1 MAVGLFTAPIF
12 HAIGTGDF
20 LHSFFSTIAY
30 RLEGSKWGSRFPVL
44 MNELFIDGI
53 APAQCEAVLQELAV
67 IKKELSAMPPDQVVW
82 DIDDL
87 SKQPPWGTN
96 IASTIN
102 NLADYFVTSDG
113 KKLIAVFET
122 ALDSSIRI
130 QKPLIIRSI

>member
-12 HAIGTGDF
+12 HVIGTGDF

-30 RLEGSKWGSRFPVL
+30 RLEGSEWGSRFPVL

-53 APAQCEAVLQELAV
+53 APAQGDAVLRELAV
-67 IKKELSAMPPDQVVW
+67 IKKELSALPPDQVIW

-87 SKQPPWGTN
+87 SKQPPWGTG

-122 ALDSSIRI
+122 AIDTCIRI